1 MGASAARFA
10 GLVVGPLAAL
20 RQPAAVAGAGTS
32 LAAGARTCQWRTAAA
47 LRSRYAPVRSRARA
61 VPAPPAPART
71 GCRRTRWRA
80 ARPGHRRAAEVAAKP
95 RRQRALTPTAARF
108 LRPARAH
115 PLAAPDEI
123 PAMTEVPELPA
134 AANARLIERVDAI
147 RDAVGHAFIGQADVL
162 DQILVALLAGG
173 HVLIEGVPGLGKT
186 LLVRALAQALEL
198 DYGRVQFTPD
208 LMPSDVSGHAVY
220 DPKSESFKIRRGPVF
235 TNLLLAD
242 EINRAPAKTQSA
254 LLEVMQEGQVTIEG
268 KAFTLAP
275 PFMALA
281 TQNPL
286 EQEGTYPLPEAQL
299 DRFLL
304 KVLIDYPQ
312 LEDEKRMV
320 TAITSGRAA
329 SDFDLSQVPRV
340 LGAGELLELQRATAA
355 ITVDDEVIDYAVR
368 IVAATRQ
375 WPGIAVGAGPRGS
388 IALVRASRAQAVL
401 AGRDFVTPD
410 DVRDIARPAL
420 RHRIALAPELQI
432 EGQDADDVLGAL
444 LAKVEAPRR

>member
-1 MGASAARFA
+1 M
-10 GLVVGPLAAL
+10 
-20 RQPAAVAGAGTS
+20 TEH
-32 LAAGARTCQWRTAAA
+32 T
-47 LRSRYAPVRSRARA
+47 
-61 VPAPPAPART
+61 APPPLS
-71 GCRRTRWRA
+71 
-80 ARPGHRRAAEVAAKP
+80 PP
-95 RRQRALTPTAARF
+95 ALTGQS
-108 LRPARAH
+108 L
-115 PLAAPDEI
+115 
-123 PAMTEVPELPA
+123 V
-134 AANARLIERVDAI
+134 ERVDAV
-147 RDAVGHAFIGQADVL
+147 RDAVGRAFIGQPEVL
-162 DQILVALLAGG
+162 DQILIALLAGG

-268 KAFTLAP
+268 KAFALHP
-275 PFMALA
+275 PFLTLA
-281 TQNPL
+281 TQNPV

-304 KVLIDYPQ
+304 KVIIDYPA

-320 TAITSGRAA
+320 DAITTGRSAA
-329 SDFDLSQVPRV
+329 DFDLSQVPRV
-340 LGAGELLELQRATAA
+340 LNAAEVIALQQATAA
-355 ITVDDEVIDYAVR
+355 ITVDPEVVDYAVR

-375 WPGIAVGAGPRGS
+375 FPGIALGAGPRGS
-388 IALVRASRAQAVL
+388 IALVRAARAQAVL

-410 DVRDIARPAL
+410 DVREIARPAL

-432 EGQDADDVLGAL
+432 EGQSADDALTAL
-444 LAKVEAPRR
+444 LAKVEAPRK